1 MNSSK
6 KKTGENGS
14 WAQETGYWWDQSAFF
29 SQGYHPENYHFSAA
43 SQGLVSFKWFLAPSL
58 VFGSLPN
65 FFCCVKSYIALHWE
79 SKTWITLERAE
90 LSFHFHHSGCF
101 PGYSDRSQS
110 GHGFYAS
117 QSQAHRLP
125 LILCDA
131 GQCSLSEVE
140 VVGNTPVSWRKLR
153 NWRVS
158 TPEDNSQIN
167 NSFRAHEE
175 KLKIRLLFWRAI
187 MCMLRTNYAHL
198 RGSWLQLHKRSS
210 FDQRWPAMQWVA
222 LKSGVW

>member
-1 MNSSK
+1 MNSSI

-14 WAQETGYWWDQSAFF
+14 WAQETGYWWNQSAFF
-29 SQGYHPENYHFSAA
+29 SQGYHPENCHFSAA
-43 SQGLVSFKWFLAPSL
+43 SQGLMSFKWFLAPSL

-65 FFCCVKSYIALHWE
+65 FFCCVKSYIALHWINLNH
-79 SKTWITLERAE
+79 SRKSWAVLPFSPQWV
-90 LSFHFHHSGCF
+90 LSGLQWQVPEWPWFLCLPKSGPSFTFDSVWCWT
-101 PGYSDRSQS
+101 
-110 GHGFYAS
+110 
-117 QSQAHRLP
+117 
-125 LILCDA
+125 
-131 GQCSLSEVE
+131 CSLSEVE
-140 VVGNTPVSWRKLR
+140 AVGNTPVSWRKLR

-167 NSFRAHEE
+167 NSFRAHKE

-210 FDQRWPAMQWVA
+210 FDQRWSAMQWVA

>member
-1 MNSSK
+1 MLIKTHNHIYFLFKRYKPLRLIRPYFIMMNSSK

-14 WAQETGYWWDQSAFF
+14 WAQETGYWWNQSAFF
-29 SQGYHPENYHFSAA
+29 SQGYHPENFHFSAA
-43 SQGLVSFKWFLAPSL
+43 SQGLMSFKWFLAPSL

-125 LILCDA
+125 LILCGA
-131 GQCSLSEVE
+131 GHA
-140 VVGNTPVSWRKLR
+140 PFLR
-153 NWRVS
+153 
-158 TPEDNSQIN
+158 
-167 NSFRAHEE
+167 
-175 KLKIRLLFWRAI
+175 
-187 MCMLRTNYAHL
+187 
-198 RGSWLQLHKRSS
+198 
-210 FDQRWPAMQWVA
+210 
-222 LKSGVW
+222 